1 MELDIPAPVYPPPP
15 IPSPESPPSPHST
28 IANNSATESILF
40 DTHQTDSDQPGS
52 THRVSSTPENNG
64 QERGPQDGP
73 EVSRSGASAAGPSDL
88 ESNFP
93 EPSQNSSPRN
103 SQSLHFQSNP
113 SGISD
118 SHAIVPKPPIVEP
131 SEAKYYQSPSS
142 QSMFPGSKPE
152 LSVPRKP
159 LPKGP
164 KESSAEGI
172 PHSQDPSSGSG
183 TAHPGSGLSDQS
195 SNSSSRGVV
204 DPTRTVPGSWPTVAQ
219 MGNEPSAKHKPKPM
233 IGPKPMIHS
242 IPLQNGGPTPP
253 NEYGSKPDPS
263 QNEPSPPSPNG
274 IPTPPK
280 EPEDSISGG
289 EEPPEE
295 EDSGDKERSDRHG
308 SAHEHEGPSEHESPG
323 NVVLPGDVEASN
335 EGSPASSKIPASVNN
350 AIKELLDLENKRV
363 PENGA
368 GRAEIFEPEIEALP
382 KPTPELEPEV
392 EWDFVLPYIP
402 APFDLVPGGKNL
414 SGTFSLRDLI
424 GAVQRG
430 DSLDKIE
437 TYLRWYEDKT
447 ISNNI
452 NGSVEGFPAMFYAV
466 ATNND
471 RIIRA
476 WVDLGGDV
484 NATCSPRGGP
494 KRVPLLAF
502 AIINS
507 ENIRNETTLTVA
519 TLLSLGA
526 HPKVIPKS
534 FFIPFDNDLP
544 DKGPDE
550 NDLKDLKDKNKKWCT
565 PAARAKLTRC
575 LNLSQRYFLEK
586 AVKTKKPSI
595 RHRQVAIRKKSEALL
610 GIQYFLIGQTTAAA
624 ALMRKLLSYMVI
636 PSKRPLVLV
645 FAGRLT
651 ELFFSF

>member
-15 IPSPESPPSPHST
+15 IPSPKSPPSPHST
-28 IANNSATESILF
+28 IANNSATESILS

-52 THRVSSTPENNG
+52 THRVSSTPKNND
-64 QERGPQDGP
+64 QERGPQNGP
-73 EVSRSGASAAGPSDL
+73 EVSKSGAGPSDL

-118 SHAIVPKPPIVEP
+118 SHAIVPKPPIAEP
-131 SEAKYYQSPSS
+131 SEAKYYQSPSP
-142 QSMFPGSKPE
+142 QSMFPSSKPE

-183 TAHPGSGLSDQS
+183 TARPGSSLSDQS
-195 SNSSSRGVV
+195 SNSSSRGAV
-204 DPTRTVPGSWPTVAQ
+204 DPIRTVPGGWPTVAQ

-233 IGPKPMIHS
+233 IYS
-242 IPLQNGGPTPP
+242 ILSQNGGPTPP
-253 NEYGSKPDPS
+253 SEYDSKPDPS

-280 EPEDSISGG
+280 EPENSISGG
-289 EEPPEE
+289 EGPPEE
-295 EDSGDKERSDRHG
+295 EDSGEERSDRHD
-308 SAHEHEGPSEHESPG
+308 SAHENEGPSEHESPG
-323 NVVLPGDVEASN
+323 NVVLPGDVEALN
-335 EGSPASSKIPASVNN
+335 EGISASSKIPASVNN
-350 AIKELLDLENKRV
+350 AIKEPLDLENQQA

-368 GRAEIFEPEIEALP
+368 GQAEIFEPETEALP

-414 SGTFSLRDLI
+414 SSTFSLRDLI
-424 GAVQRG
+424 GAVQHG
-430 DSLDKIE
+430 GSLDKIE
-437 TYLRWYEDKT
+437 TYLRWYDGKT

-452 NGSVEGFPAMFYAV
+452 NGLVEGFPAMFYAV

-507 ENIRNETTLTVA
+507 DNIRNETTLTVA

-544 DKGPDE
+544 DEGPDE
-550 NDLKDLKDKNKKWCT
+550 KDLKDLKDKNKRWCT

-575 LNLSQRYFLEK
+575 LNFSQRYFLEK
-586 AVKTKKPSI
+586 AVKAKKPSI

-610 GIQYFLIGQTTAAA
+610 GIQYFLIGQTTAAG

-645 FAGRLT
+645 FAGGLT
-651 ELFFSF
+651 QLFFSF